1 MKITMYTVNDIP
13 KTLKALANKNIN
25 IDVASFCR
33 ILNERLYRGQKV
45 VNIFNTEIVLTS
57 NFIDEYDGVKGRD

>member
-1 MKITMYTVNDIP
+1 MKMTMYTVNDIP

-33 ILNERLYRGQKV
+33 IINEQLYRGKKI
-45 VNIFNTEIVLTS
+45 VNIFNTEISLTP

>member
-13 KTLKALANKNIN
+13 KTLKTLANKNIN

-33 ILNERLYRGQKV
+33 ILNEQLYRGKKI
-45 VNIFNTEIVLTS
+45 VNIFNTEISLTP
-57 NFIDEYDGVKGRD
+57 NFIDEYDGVNGRD